1 MKYLGMSAAPSWPR
15 GRRGTVRGASPRTPE
30 RVVLAPSIQRCAGSF
45 CPLFLASSVDCC
57 VSRSSLTGW
66 KVACC
71 SIRANHILSYTI
83 WPFGEAESEW
93 LFGMCQWVS
102 DARCC
107 LSWGVVSLASGVA
120 WDWKVGAC
128 SVGWWALAVRLLRL
142 GGRAGRAV
150 RASRAGWGG
159 WSDGGVVP
167 MWGCVSGDDGV
178 DAVRS
183 GLGCGGWVR
192 SGALRCDRGGPARS
206 FTVLKAFACGTYD
219 RPGCV

>member
-1 MKYLGMSAAPSWPR
+1 MSAAPSWPR

-71 SIRANHILSYTI
+71 SIRANHIPSYTI

-93 LFGMCQWVS
+93 LFGMCQCVS

-120 WDWKVGAC
+120 WDGKVGAC

-150 RASRAGWGG
+150 RGELCGRAVR
-159 WSDGGVVP
+159 GGVGGR
-167 MWGCVSGDDGV
+167 MGAWCLCG
-178 DAVRS
+178 AVCRVMMGS
-183 GLGCGGWVR
+183 MPFVRGLGVGAGCAVGLFAVIVVVR
-192 SGALRCDRGGPARS
+192 HALLPS
-206 FTVLKAFACGTYD
+206 
-219 RPGCV
+219 

>member
-1 MKYLGMSAAPSWPR
+1 MFAAPSWPR

-71 SIRANHILSYTI
+71 SIRANHIPSYTI

-120 WDWKVGAC
+120 WDGKVGAC

-142 GGRAGRAV
+142 GEPCGASCAGRAV
-150 RASRAGWGG
+150 R
-159 WSDGGVVP
+159 GGVGGR
-167 MWGCVSGDDGV
+167 MGAWCLCG
-178 DAVRS
+178 AVCWVMMGSMPFFR
-183 GLGCGGWVR
+183 GLGVGAGCAVGLFAVIVVVR
-192 SGALRCDRGGPARS
+192 HALLPS
-206 FTVLKAFACGTYD
+206 
-219 RPGCV
+219 